1 MIFPLKP
8 WNLLRPFFIGI
19 FQLATF
25 DYRVRMVS
33 NFWHLLEVSRPWGNS
48 KHGGFCTAIGY
59 TGTNHIDTTNYMYNI
74 SQYISIY
81 TYNYITLYLTLFKT
95 IKKNKSKHMWISIFI
110 QQLKYIYIYILY
122 YIYLLKL
129 FWWCFVFVQVSWAA
143 WHCVLGWTS
152 PSAAHRIVT
161 HDAFCS
167 NDGWRTGSVDVLE
180 KTWYLYVRQN
190 PM

>member
-8 WNLLRPFFIGI
+8 WNLLRPCFIGI

-110 QQLKYIYIYILY
+110 QQLKYIYIYI
-122 YIYLLKL
+122 YIISIYWNYFGGAL
-129 FWWCFVFVQVSWAA
+129 FLSRCPGRRGTVSLAGLHLQRRIASWRTM
-143 WHCVLGWTS
+143 L
-152 PSAAHRIVT
+152 SAATMAGGR
-161 HDAFCS
+161 
-167 NDGWRTGSVDVLE
+167 G
-180 KTWYLYVRQN
+180 
-190 PM
+190 P